1 MTSFPL
7 TTRIATLTAFHMVL
21 LGGMLPHA
29 EGRSWRSM
37 NGNQSFR
44 AVFVSSNGVS
54 VVLRT
59 PDRRTVTVA
68 LKNLH
73 SSDRAWV
80 RQHLKKTLPPAEA
93 GVTGPCF
100 DSLAYGDTRA
110 TVEKKL
116 RESPAVSKTLDDQL
130 IGRTGLNGI
139 YRTTVAGEQFNLFF
153 QWSGNDELREVT
165 LRGESSSS
173 LDYDKGLRKR
183 WQSLLSK
190 LARSHGSP
198 VQATRYPPREELTGG
213 QLLGSHLW
221 HTENGHS
228 ILLCTGQEKDNYLV
242 AVRFSA
248 DRIPPNVLPEL
259 PAETPADPPPG
270 P

>member
-1 MTSFPL
+1 M
-7 TTRIATLTAFHMVL
+7 
-21 LGGMLPHA
+21 
-29 EGRSWRSM
+29 
-37 NGNQSFR
+37 
-44 AVFVSSNGVS
+44 
-54 VVLRT
+54 
-59 PDRRTVTVA
+59 
-68 LKNLH
+68 
-73 SSDRAWV
+73 
-80 RQHLKKTLPPAEA
+80 
-93 GVTGPCF
+93 
-100 DSLAYGDTRA
+100 
-110 TVEKKL
+110 
-116 RESPAVSKTLDDQL
+116 
-130 IGRTGLNGI
+130 NGI

-198 VQATRYPPREELTGG
+198 VQATRYPPREELTDG

-228 ILLCTGQEKDNYLV
+228 ILLCTGQEKDKYLV

-259 PAETPADPPPG
+259 PAETPAAPPPG